1 VDVTIAVMQNSEST
15 DIDESALHDALFAQ
29 KALDCTLSVPSKLAD

>member
-1 VDVTIAVMQNSEST
+1 MQNSQSA

-29 KALDCTLSVPSKLAD
+29 KAPDCRLSSRQSH